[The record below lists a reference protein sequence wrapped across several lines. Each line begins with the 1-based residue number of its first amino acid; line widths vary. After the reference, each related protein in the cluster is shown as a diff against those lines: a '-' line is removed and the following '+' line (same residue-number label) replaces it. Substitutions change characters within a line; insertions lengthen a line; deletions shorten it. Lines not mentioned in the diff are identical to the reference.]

1 LGANRELASC
11 PFPHYRASTARDGW
25 YEEVTY
31 ASVVVLRITLRGTVW
46 GGVLLEA
53 LRGKA
58 GNAKYDRSVR
68 WQPGSRLGGAV
79 AARVRGNHFA
89 IFLNDVEP
97 STVEL
102 SFYLVQKISI
112 AMCLND
118 E

>member
-1 LGANRELASC
+1 MVR
-11 PFPHYRASTARDGW
+11 
-25 YEEVTY
+25 EVTY
-31 ASVVVLRITLRGTVW
+31 TPVVVLRITLRGTVW

-89 IFLNDVEP
+89 MFLNDVY
-97 STVEL
+97 SHQLFNRVFL
-102 SFYLVQKISI
+102 SKNFNRPVSQ
-112 AMCLND
+112 
-118 E
+118 